1 MTVVIQNASTSLFK
15 ALKEL
20 AKIDGA
26 EILSS
31 KKEIDPIL
39 QALEEVKNGEY
50 TDYDSFDDFK
60 RAMNE

>member
-39 QALEEVKNGEY
+39 KALEEVKNGEY

>member
-1 MTVVIQNASTSLFK
+1 MTVVIQNASPSLFK

-39 QALEEVKNGEY
+39 KDLEEVKNGEY